1 MVAHSSIENLRVV
14 EQWLADRIT
23 FLKTDN
29 TITADCIEVVALGH
43 SLATVRDE
51 IEGVRNAE

>member
-1 MVAHSSIENLRVV
+1 MVTHPSIENLRVV

-29 TITADCIEVVALGH
+29 AITADCLEVAALGH

-51 IEGVRNAE
+51 IEGARNAQ